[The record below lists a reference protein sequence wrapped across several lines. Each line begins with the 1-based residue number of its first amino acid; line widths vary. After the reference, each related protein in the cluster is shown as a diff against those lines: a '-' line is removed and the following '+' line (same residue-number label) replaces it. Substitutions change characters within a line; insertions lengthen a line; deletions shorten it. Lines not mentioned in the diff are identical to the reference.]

1 MAPDEKRLTRQEL
14 AEFLSAR
21 GFKISRSTLAKL
33 AMRQE
38 GPPPDGRWGT
48 RLLYR
53 PSIALRWAEARYE
66 PSAEAA

>member
-1 MAPDEKRLTRQEL
+1 MAPDDRRMTRQEL

-33 AMRQE
+33 AMSKE
-38 GPPPDGRWGT
+38 GPPPAGRWGT
-48 RLLYR
+48 RLLYS
-53 PSIALRWAEARYE
+53 PTIALRWAEQRFE